1 MSESSYVSA
10 ATAAEFQEQVIQRSH
25 EVPVLVDFWA
35 AWCGPCR
42 SLTPVL
48 HDIVAELKGAVRLV
62 TVDTDQEME
71 LARQLQ
77 IRSLPTVKLFRDGRV
92 VDEFMGALP
101 ASRVHAFLAPYIQPE
116 PDQRTDEAERLAQQG
131 DLDGAIA
138 LLQQVL
144 DEEPKNLDV
153 RLRCARAMLDA
164 GDIDQ
169 ATALLDTVPVESA
182 HEPEVLRLKALLDFH
197 HLIKPEY
204 SDAQLEAAAAE
215 ASPPALRE
223 LAARKVLKG
232 EYDAALGLQLELL
245 KKDRSYA
252 DNAAQKDMLC
262 MFELVD
268 DPELVNRYRRQMANL
283 LY

>member
-1 MSESSYVSA
+1 MSESPYVTA
-10 ATAAEFQEQVIQRSH
+10 ATAAEFPEQVIQRSR

-48 HDIVAELKGAVRLV
+48 HDLVTELQGAVRLV

-71 LARQLQ
+71 LARQYQ

-101 ASRVHAFLAPYIQPE
+101 ASRVRAFLEPHIERE
-116 PDQRTDEAERLAQQG
+116 PDQRLEAAERLAREG
-131 DLDGAIA
+131 DRKGAIA

-144 DEEPKNLDV
+144 DEEPKNLGV
-153 RLRCARAMLDA
+153 RLRCARAMLDD
-164 GDIDQ
+164 GDI
-169 ATALLDTVPVESA
+169 AGGKALLDAVPVESA

-215 ASPPALRE
+215 ESPSALRE
-223 LAARKVLKG
+223 LAARKALKG
-232 EYDAALGLQLELL
+232 EYDAALELQLELL

-252 DNAAQKDMLC
+252 DNAAQKDILC